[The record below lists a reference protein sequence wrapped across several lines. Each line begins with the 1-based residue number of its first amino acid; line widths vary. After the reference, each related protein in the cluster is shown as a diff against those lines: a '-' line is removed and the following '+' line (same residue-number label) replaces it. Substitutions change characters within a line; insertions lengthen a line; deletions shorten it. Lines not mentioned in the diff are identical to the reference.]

1 MNLNKDL
8 LKVDGRF
15 YYGWIMLI
23 CGFMSMFIC
32 YVVKVNCYGLFIKSI
47 CEELNVT
54 RAVYVQTNTIMT
66 ITMLISSAFI
76 GKLYKKYSIK
86 WVLTGC
92 VVLTSICYVLMSRA
106 TALWHFYLLS
116 GIQGIGWSG
125 ATNLPVT
132 IMVSNWFGPKI
143 KGTAMSIGML
153 GSGAGALVWVPLINY
168 VIGAYDWRTAFLA
181 MAGVNAL
188 MIIITLLFAV
198 DMPLDK
204 GFERRLGDPSPE
216 EVAAAGGVATQKTG
230 LTGAQ
235 ALRTARWWFQWFAG
249 LTTMIGAAAFNA
261 QFVDYFTQ
269 VTGDKGQ
276 AAALYAGALGTMI
289 LGKFLVGVLSDVIH
303 IKRMAVITPLFY
315 AGVFVC
321 MALSSQDMTYS
332 KILIPLYLLGG
343 ALPST
348 IPFLI
353 TARNFGDKEYGVMS
367 GWMNMAGNMGQII
380 GPTVAAFI
388 FDVTGG
394 YVLAWTIFAVLMV
407 VVSVLYF
414 LSNVASTKQ
423 IEALGYVPR

>member
-1 MNLNKDL
+1 MKKDL
-8 LKVDGRF
+8 LHMDGRF
-15 YYGWIMLI
+15 YYGWVMLF

-32 YVVKVNCYGLFIKSI
+32 YVIKVNCYGHFFKPI
-47 CEELNVT
+47 CDELGVT
-54 RAVYVQTNTIMT
+54 RTAYVQTNTLMT
-66 ITMLISSAFI
+66 VTMLISSAFI
-76 GKLYKKYSIK
+76 GKLYKKFSIK

-92 VVLTSICYVLMSRA
+92 VALTSACYLLMSQA
-106 TALWHFYLLS
+106 TALWQFYILAA
-116 GIQGIGWSG
+116 IQGIGWSG

-153 GSGAGALVWVPLINY
+153 GSGAGALVWVPLIDSIIKSN
-168 VIGAYDWRTAFLA
+168 GWRTAFLA
-181 MAGVNAL
+181 MAGVNAI
-188 MIIITLLFAV
+188 MIVIALLLAV

-204 GFERRLGDPSPE
+204 GFEHRVGDPSPE
-216 EVAAAGGVATQKTG
+216 ESGGVALQKAG

-235 ALRTARWWFQWFAG
+235 ALRTARWWFQWLAG
-249 LTTMIGAAAFNA
+249 MTTMIGAAAFSA
-261 QFVDYFTQ
+261 QFVDYFAS
-269 VTGDKGQ
+269 VIGDRGE
-276 AAALYAGALGTMI
+276 AAKLYSYALGTMI
-289 LGKFLVGVLSDVIH
+289 LGKFLVGVLSDVLH

-321 MALSSQDMTYS
+321 MALSSKDMMYS

-388 FDVTGG
+388 FDITGT
-394 YVLAWTIFAVLMV
+394 YVLAWFIFAGLMV

-414 LSNVASTKQ
+414 LSNIASTKQ
-423 IEALGYVPR
+423 LAALGYVPR

>member
-1 MNLNKDL
+1 MKKDL
-8 LKVDGRF
+8 LRVDGRF
-15 YYGWIMLI
+15 YYGWVMLF

-32 YVVKVNCYGLFIKSI
+32 YVIKVNCYGHFFKPI
-47 CEELNVT
+47 CEELGVS

-66 ITMLISSAFI
+66 LTMLISSAFI
-76 GKLYKKYSIK
+76 GKVYKKFSIK

-92 VVLTSICYVLMSRA
+92 VALTSLCYVLMSRA
-106 TALWHFYLLS
+106 TSLWQFYVLA

-153 GSGAGALVWVPLINY
+153 GSGAGALVWVPLIDH
-168 VIGAYDWRTAFLA
+168 VINTYSWRTAFLA
-181 MAGVNAL
+181 MAGINAI
-188 MIIITLLFAV
+188 MIVIALIFAV

-204 GFERRLGDPSPE
+204 GFERRVGDLSPE
-216 EVAAAGGVATQKTG
+216 ETGGVAAQKSG

-235 ALRTARWWFQWFAG
+235 ALRTARWWFQWLAG
-249 LTTMIGAAAFNA
+249 LTTMIGAAAFSA

-269 VTGDKGQ
+269 ITGDHAR

-321 MALSSQDMTYS
+321 MALSSKDMMYS

-388 FDVTGG
+388 FDITGT
-394 YVLAWTIFAVLMV
+394 YVLAWFIFAGLMV
-407 VVSVLYF
+407 VVSILYF
-414 LSNVASTKQ
+414 MSNIASRKQ
-423 IEALGYVPR
+423 LADLGYVPR